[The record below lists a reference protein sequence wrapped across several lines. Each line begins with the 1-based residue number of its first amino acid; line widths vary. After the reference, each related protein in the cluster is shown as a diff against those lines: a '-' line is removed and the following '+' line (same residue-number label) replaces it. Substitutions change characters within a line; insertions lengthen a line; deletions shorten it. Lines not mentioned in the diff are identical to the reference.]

1 MLKINFNSPIPYSQR
16 DRIIRELKNLGLSYE
31 RIHQNGTYSL
41 HRFYGRLPTI
51 SADDIDDVEIH
62 FIDDKTRENFMAHG
76 SNNSVE
82 IFLKIE
88 RKTS

>member
-31 RIHQNGTYSL
+31 RIYQSGTYSL

-51 SADDIDDVEIH
+51 SDSEVSDVEIH
-62 FIDDKTRENFMAHG
+62 FIDDKTKEQFKAHG
-76 SNNSVE
+76 ANNSVE
-82 IFLKIE
+82 IFLRIE
-88 RKTS
+88 RKES